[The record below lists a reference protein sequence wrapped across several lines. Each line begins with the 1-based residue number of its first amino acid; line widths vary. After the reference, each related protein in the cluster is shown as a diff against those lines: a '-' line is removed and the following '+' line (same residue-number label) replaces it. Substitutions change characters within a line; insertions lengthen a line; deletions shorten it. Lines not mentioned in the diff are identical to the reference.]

1 MDAVLRCESVSRST
15 GMKEKFSGSWL
26 IAGSRGGKEELKS
39 TLYTESNTWRTV
51 FFPLGAIVDC
61 ISEVTRIVLIRTRR
75 AKNSQCI
82 RLTYRNDFYAQLA
95 REKLLND
102 ANDVNESIV
111 KDQLEDHPLSY
122 LLTSFDRKTICVSII
137 LTSNTHLMDSLTL
150 FWKMRP
156 TCDVWVSKSMYQNT
170 WTIAT
175 SLVLFFTNPRSQSV
189 LSRQIHLTVQFL
201 LHEVGE
207 KISDS
212 IINRRS

>member
-1 MDAVLRCESVSRST
+1 MDAVLRCESASRST

-61 ISEVTRIVLIRTRR
+61 ISEVTRIVLIRTRK

-82 RLTYRNDFYAQLA
+82 QLTYRNDFYAQLA

-122 LLTSFDRKTICVSII
+122 LLASFDRKTIFLSIR
-137 LTSNTHLMDSLTL
+137 LMSSPKLRGQW
-150 FWKMRP
+150 F
-156 TCDVWVSKSMYQNT
+156 V
-170 WTIAT
+170 
-175 SLVLFFTNPRSQSV
+175 
-189 LSRQIHLTVQFL
+189 FL
-201 LHEVGE
+201 LPPL
-207 KISDS
+207 KI
-212 IINRRS
+212 RRVYPANLEFLYDV